1 MLPVTPSG
9 CTTTAAKGGRVL
21 PIGGVK
27 DKVLAAHRAGIRT
40 IILPKR
46 NERDID
52 DIPDETRRELL
63 FVFVDHMEEVLD
75 AALSARTAEPPV
87 VSSDQVQVDVP
98 VQDTGETVETVP

>member
-1 MLPVTPSG
+1 
-9 CTTTAAKGGRVL
+9 VL

-52 DIPDETRRELL
+52 DIDQEARSELL
-63 FVFVDHMEEVLD
+63 FVFAERMEEVLD
-75 AALSARTAEPPV
+75 AALSPRAVEPPV
-87 VSSDQVQVDVP
+87 VSPDQPQIDVS
-98 VQDTGETVETVP
+98 VQDTTETVETLP